1 MDASGSV
8 LKENWEKSVD
18 FAGKLAK
25 HILALNAE
33 SRMGV
38 IDFSQ
43 VANEAIE
50 PSGDQKLLEQELGNL
65 KNKYQNGITRTELAL
80 EKALEIFQRI
90 KRASAKKLLIIL
102 TDGRTTPLNNKEGKE
117 LLPEPVQSLR
127 TEGVRVIAIGVGSLV
142 NSEELNIM
150 ASEPQNEN
158 VVRID
163 DYNNLLNMVDTIGK
177 VVCPAEG
184 TKVHNPALCIE

>member
-1 MDASGSV
+1 M
-8 LKENWEKSVD
+8 D

-150 ASEPQNEN
+150 ASEPKNEN

-163 DYNNLLNMVDTIGK
+163 DYNNLLNMVDTIVK